1 MECVAVDTVIDEEIK
16 KANLGF
22 SLDKFQLISIR
33 ALARQRHV
41 ILSVP
46 TGAGKMIVG
55 FISHLVLKRVTN
67 CCRGVTIMLF
77 PLSDLISEVIKNCPF
92 GLSIGCV
99 TMNGGLQV
107 NSEDNVSISHP
118 LAELSSGDVPI
129 IVGHPE
135 SFSSSAGRQILDSLQ
150 EKGLIMQI
158 VIDEAHAG
166 LASQW
171 AGSFREGMLKAPARI
186 RVKAQENAPVLAMSA
201 TLSYEDT
208 KELMSNLDLSSDKT
222 VVIRENP
229 VLSNIKYSKFIR
241 PNRFEGRTNANCK
254 YDYGTLD
261 MLKEIYLNKFES
273 NLKCGLP
280 NEKVVVFCYLQ
291 DGLKINDYLT
301 DKLSDFASNEKKTP
315 WILNFADKGKRS
327 KDNMRKR
334 IDEGSLP
341 LIIATH
347 CMLYGLNLNDIDNVI
362 MLKPF
367 SSLSDFLQA
376 SGRAGRRL
384 QNNTRKKSSF
394 YLLYNEHDLSK
405 KHVTSSVKSFVQS
418 KSCLKEQLARQFD
431 CNLKCNKQWCS
442 SNCDG

>member
-135 SFSSSAGRQILDSLQ
+135 SFSSSAGRQILDSL
-150 EKGLIMQI
+150 
-158 VIDEAHAG
+158 
-166 LASQW
+166 
-171 AGSFREGMLKAPARI
+171 
-186 RVKAQENAPVLAMSA
+186 
-201 TLSYEDT
+201 
-208 KELMSNLDLSSDKT
+208 
-222 VVIRENP
+222 
-229 VLSNIKYSKFIR
+229 
-241 PNRFEGRTNANCK
+241 
-254 YDYGTLD
+254 
-261 MLKEIYLNKFES
+261 
-273 NLKCGLP
+273 
-280 NEKVVVFCYLQ
+280 
-291 DGLKINDYLT
+291 
-301 DKLSDFASNEKKTP
+301 
-315 WILNFADKGKRS
+315 
-327 KDNMRKR
+327 
-334 IDEGSLP
+334 
-341 LIIATH
+341 
-347 CMLYGLNLNDIDNVI
+347 
-362 MLKPF
+362 
-367 SSLSDFLQA
+367 
-376 SGRAGRRL
+376 
-384 QNNTRKKSSF
+384 
-394 YLLYNEHDLSK
+394 
-405 KHVTSSVKSFVQS
+405 
-418 KSCLKEQLARQFD
+418 
-431 CNLKCNKQWCS
+431 
-442 SNCDG
+442 